1 MATVTDQAPRA
12 RVAVRLT
19 SLRAADERLTS
30 AVDAVVAAAAQIP
43 EQAIDRG
50 PVSALESAVS
60 ALREPLPPDVARV
73 PAAEP
78 ETSEIVDQP
87 PSETAAASEAIQ
99 AAFRAVSDAGAAATA
114 LFTTAR
120 LMYHG
125 AVCTFA
131 EGRSQTYAATSKAL
145 HDLLPQV
152 VAWELREAGM
162 YCQCICPM
170 CGLGACGCIWASLHT
185 ISVAWNRPGLPGP
198 DERGVVLRSPARP
211 GSQLAEA
218 GVSQWAYITSVDGE
232 SVRSAPELQKAL
244 RQRSIGEEAR
254 LRIEEN
260 GHSREIVVRHL
271 SDIG

>member
-12 RVAVRLT
+12 RVAERLT
-19 SLRAADERLTS
+19 RLRAADERLS
-30 AVDAVVAAAAQIP
+30 RALDAVVAAVAQIP
-43 EQAIDRG
+43 KQAIDRE
-50 PVSALESAVS
+50 PVSALETTVS

-73 PAAEP
+73 STGES
-78 ETSEIVDQP
+78 ETSGIVDQP
-87 PSETAAASEAIQ
+87 PSETAASEAIQ
-99 AAFRAVSDAGAAATA
+99 AAFGAVSDAGAAATA

-120 LMYHG
+120 LMYQG

-131 EGRSQTYAATSKAL
+131 DGRSQRYAATSKAL
-145 HDLLPQV
+145 HELLPQV

-185 ISVAWNRPGLPGP
+185 IDVAWNRPGLPGP
-198 DERGVVLRSPARP
+198 DERGVVLRSPPRP
-211 GSQLAEA
+211 GSQLADA
-218 GVSQWAYITSVDGE
+218 GVSQWAYITSLDGD